1 MVGVAIRGE
10 AAGGVNGGGSA
21 GERHE
26 GFDEG
31 CAVHQGEFTTAGA
44 VNDFRVGAA
53 SGLLDHA
60 VEGVESQ
67 SSGTD
72 GDGVAVGVPSV
83 GAEGVVEG
91 VAVGVISGGD
101 AVHAGNAIGDRRRLI
116 GGDESRGVAGNLVLD
131 DVAEGIIA
139 KCLSPDGAS
148 IGLGDAGE
156 VIGGV
161 RAVLRVGSVQGIGD
175 AEGSEAAV

>member
-44 VNDFRVGAA
+44 VNDFRIGAA

-60 VEGVESQ
+60 VQGVTSQ
-67 SSGTD
+67 GSGAD
-72 GDGVAVGVPSV
+72 GDGVAVGIPGVRAKS
-83 GAEGVVEG
+83 VVER
-91 VAVGVISGGD
+91 VAVGVVSGGD
-101 AVHAGNAIGDRRRLI
+101 AVYAGNAIGDRRRLV
-116 GGDESRGVAGNLVLD
+116 GGGKRSGVSRNLVLG
-131 DVAEGIIA
+131 DVAKRI
-139 KCLSPDGAS
+139 
-148 IGLGDAGE
+148 
-156 VIGGV
+156 V
-161 RAVLRVGSVQGIGD
+161 
-175 AEGSEAAV
+175 